1 MSNSLEINI
10 ANNWFGNT
18 MDNRYYDLAK
28 LKGKAVNLNNREN
41 LYLVAA
47 SMDKNYHGG
56 QESTID
62 LSMKYMR
69 DSPTSDSK
77 LPPFSNPAIS
87 YGVSG
92 VNVKVVSDKLYLAN
106 KRQILF

>member
-1 MSNSLEINI
+1 
-10 ANNWFGNT
+10 

-106 KRQILF
+106 GKSSFKFMKDPFKNTIDRQ